1 MAAKKQ
7 LVYKVGEVGQD
18 NLFAH
23 VFPAARLVPVTIANA
38 EGKLTRGAVLYAD
51 ETGSFKHVDEENK
64 AKARAILYEDVDA
77 TSAEVATF
85 AYATGD
91 FNIHAV
97 NLKSIGKPDAT
108 VILAPQDHQIY
119 LSELQD

>member
-23 VFPAARLVPVTIANA
+23 VFPPARVIPIVIASGETEMTRGTILYATE
-38 EGKLTRGAVLYAD
+38 EGKYKKIDT
-51 ETGSFKHVDEENK
+51 ENK
-64 AKARAILYEDVDA
+64 GKARAILKDDVEVSEDTA
-77 TSAEVATF
+77 AF

-97 NLKSIGKPDAT
+97 KGGTGAEKPDDT
-108 VILAPQDHQIY
+108 VILALQDHQIY

>member
-1 MAAKKQ
+1 MAEKKN
-7 LVYKVGEVGQD
+7 LVYKVGECGQD

-23 VFPAARLVPVTIANA
+23 VYPPARVIPVTVASG
-38 EGKLTRGAVLYAD
+38 ETEMTRGSILYAD
-51 ETGSFKHVDEENK
+51 ETGKFKKIDTENK
-64 AKARAILYEDVDA
+64 AKARAILKDDVDA
-77 TSAEVATF
+77 SGGDVNTF

-97 NLKSIGKPDAT
+97 TGKSIESIDFA
-108 VILAPQDHQIY
+108 IINALMDHQIY

>member
-1 MAAKKQ
+1 MCIRDR
-7 LVYKVGEVGQD
+7 D

-23 VFPAARLVPVTIANA
+23 VFPPARLVPVTIANA

-97 NLKSIGKPDAT
+97 NLKSIDKPDAT
-108 VILAPQDHQIY
+108 VILALQDHQIY

>member
-23 VFPAARLVPVTIANA
+23 VFPPARVIPVTIASG
-38 EGKLTRGAVLYAD
+38 ETEMTRGSILYVSED
-51 ETGSFKHVDEENK
+51 GKYKKIDTENK
-64 AKARAILYEDVDA
+64 AKARAILKDDVDA
-77 TSAEVATF
+77 SGADTAAF

-97 NLKSIGKPDAT
+97 SGKSIESIDAD
-108 VILAPQDHQIY
+108 IINALMDHQIY